1 MHFPDKAQ
9 ALVDA
14 IRQRAWNSA
23 VSLDAIPS
31 QMKSMILWPEQKLLH
46 WLARELYCGEG
57 AIGDLGCFIGSS
69 TLSLATG
76 LAAGSDEPPHPV
88 IHSYDLFIAP
98 DDPYTLQR
106 LPQDHGP
113 GDRFR
118 DVFEANIRPMR
129 GWIEIH
135 DGDLRE
141 DPWQNGPI
149 EILFIDICKCWS
161 TNQAVLRNFFPHLIP
176 GHSIVVH
183 QDFVRVW
190 NPWIPVSMA
199 FLKDFFEVLAEEES
213 SRVYRCVK
221 AVPESVLKTDF
232 RRDLD
237 LSQKRALLE
246 ESIRESA
253 NAHTAAVHKGAL
265 AMLVFMEGDAD
276 EARSL
281 LESAIGEHAD
291 DEVAQGVY
299 RNLVQTMDYW
309 KTGSAYEKEMED
321 KF

>member
-1 MHFPDKAQ
+1 MHSPDKAQ

-14 IRQRAWNSA
+14 IRQRVWNSD
-23 VSLDAIPS
+23 VSLGEIPS

-46 WLARELYCGEG
+46 WLAREVYLGEG
-57 AIGDLGCFIGSS
+57 AICDLGCFIGSS

-76 LAAGSDEPPHPV
+76 LAAGLGEATRPV
-88 IHSYDLFIAP
+88 IHSYDMFIAP

-106 LPQDHGP
+106 LPEGYGP

-118 DVFEANIRPMR
+118 EVFEANIHPLRD
-129 GWIEIH
+129 WIEIH

-141 DPWQNGPI
+141 DPWEHGPI

-161 TNQAVLRNFFPHLIP
+161 TNQAVLENFFPYLVP

-199 FLKDFFEVLAEEES
+199 ALKDCFEVLAEEES

-221 AVPESVLKTDF
+221 AIPEAMLKTDF

-237 LSQKRALLE
+237 LSTKRSLLE
-246 ESIRESA
+246 DSIRESA

-265 AMLVFMEGDAD
+265 AMLVFMEGDAT
-276 EARSL
+276 EARGL
-281 LESAIGEHAD
+281 LDRAIGEHASD
-291 DEVAQGVY
+291 GVAQAVFK
-299 RNLVQTMDYW
+299 NLVETMDYW
-309 KTGSAYEKEMED
+309 KTGAAYEKEMED

>member
-1 MHFPDKAQ
+1 
-9 ALVDA
+9 
-14 IRQRAWNSA
+14 
-23 VSLDAIPS
+23 
-31 QMKSMILWPEQKLLH
+31 MILWPEQKLLH
-46 WLARELYCGEG
+46 WLAREVYCGEG

-76 LAAGSDEPPHPV
+76 LAASPARPSRKA
-88 IHSYDLFIAP
+88 IHSYDMFIAP

-106 LPQDHGP
+106 LPEAYGP

-118 DVFEANIRPMR
+118 DVFEDNIHRLR
-129 GWIEIH
+129 DWIEIH
-135 DGDLRE
+135 DGDLRK
-141 DPWQNGPI
+141 DPWQGGPI

-161 TNQAVLRNFFPHLIP
+161 TNQAVLRNFFPHLLP

-199 FLKDFFEVLAEEES
+199 ALKEYFEVLAEEES

-221 AVPESVLKTDF
+221 AVPESALRTDF

-237 LSQKRALLE
+237 LDTKRSLLE
-246 ESIRESA
+246 GSIRESE
-253 NAHTAAVHKGAL
+253 NAHTAAIHKGAL
-265 AMLVFMEGDAD
+265 AMLVFMEGEAA

-281 LESAIGEHAD
+281 LERAIEEHASD
-291 DEVAQGVY
+291 KAAQGVY
-299 RNLVQTMDYW
+299 KTLVETLDYW